1 MLKRLLI
8 LVVALN
14 LFGCISFKEEVKHNN
29 ALSHNEKS
37 KYVFLF
43 IGDGMGP
50 NQRYVGEKAFGGK
63 LWMNTLPVNAMVST
77 SPYGG
82 GITDSAASATAFACG
97 KKTKNK
103 YLGVDHKGKSIESV
117 GTMAKKLGWRIGIVS
132 SVPLN
137 HATPAAFY
145 AHRSSRSM
153 YNEIIQDL
161 AVSNFDYFG
170 GNSLIVKTK
179 KKKKTLKS
187 LKDNNY
193 ITIKSTKELPKLD
206 SDKKYIVHNSIP
218 NVIDRKNKGLSLA
231 DYTRLGIKHLY
242 NNDSSFFMM
251 VEGGKIDWCSHAS
264 DGGSMVHEV
273 KDFDNAIKVALDFY
287 KKHPNSTTI
296 IVTSDHETGGLQ
308 LNNIKPEKLLQQK
321 CSYNAMRHKLK
332 KYKKEKLSYE
342 KILLLMQEDLGIKK
356 LSTEELSKLRSV
368 WDFKKDEKVKK
379 KYDKYSAL
387 LLCMK
392 KIFNDSCGLK
402 WTRGGHS
409 AADVPLN
416 AMGVG
421 SELFSGYYENNQIAR
436 KLKSLIK
443 VVAKK

>member
-1 MLKRLLI
+1 MLKRFLI
-8 LVVALN
+8 LVIALN
-14 LFGCISFKEEVKHNN
+14 LFACVSFKEEVKHNN
-29 ALSHNEKS
+29 ALSHSEKS

-50 NQRYVGEKAFGGK
+50 NQRHVGEKAFGGK

-117 GTMAKKLGWRIGIVS
+117 ATMAKKLGWKIGIVS

-170 GNSLIVKTK
+170 GNSLIINSKNK
-179 KKKKTLKS
+179 KQILKC

-206 SDKKYIVHNSIP
+206 SDKKYIVHNWIP
-218 NVIDRKNKGLSLA
+218 NVIDHNNKGLSLA

-242 NNDSSFFMM
+242 NNDSNFFIM
-251 VEGGKIDWCSHAS
+251 VEGGKIDWTSHS
-264 DGGSMVHEV
+264 NDGGSMVHEV

-287 KKHPNSTTI
+287 KKHPKSTTI

-308 LNNIKPEKLLQQK
+308 LNNIKHEKLLQQK
-321 CSYNAMRHKLK
+321 CSYGTMNYKLK
-332 KYKKEKLSYE
+332 KYKKEKLPY
-342 KILLLMQEDLGIKK
+342 KKVLLLMQEDFGIKK
-356 LSTEELSKLRSV
+356 LSTEELSKLHSA
-368 WDFKKDEKVKK
+368 WIPKKVKK
-379 KYDKYSAL
+379 KHDKYSAL
-387 LLCMK
+387 LRCMK
-392 KIFNDSCGLK
+392 KIFNERCGLK

-409 AADVPLN
+409 AADIPLN
-416 AMGVG
+416 AIGVG
-421 SELFSGYYENNQIAR
+421 SELFAGYYENNQIAH
-436 KLKSLIK
+436 KLKNLIK
-443 VVAKK
+443 AVAKK